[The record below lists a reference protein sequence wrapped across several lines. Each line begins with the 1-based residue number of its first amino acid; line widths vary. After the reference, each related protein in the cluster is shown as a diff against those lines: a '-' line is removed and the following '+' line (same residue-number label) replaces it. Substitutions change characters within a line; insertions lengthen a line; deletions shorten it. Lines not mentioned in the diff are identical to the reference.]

1 MSVEEKEAQDK
12 VRPEDTGAQSAKDE
26 ASQIPPQGTQ
36 EAKSGE
42 STVVQRRTGTAQRQR
57 AQRVKRRPKK
67 ARQVIQVPE
76 EEPLEARLRSYEL
89 LYLVDAGTGREEIDN
104 ISGGVVERIE
114 RNGGYAESVKVSEV
128 RRLEYP
134 IKRSTHGIY
143 VLINFRALPS
153 TIKEIETFL
162 RYNEHVLRYLIVATR
177 RKAQAE
183 TAV

>member
-1 MSVEEKEAQDK
+1 MSVNEKEMQNEA
-12 VRPEDTGAQSAKDE
+12 RPEGADMQGTKDE
-26 ASQIPPQGTQ
+26 ALQNLSQETQ
-36 EAKSGE
+36 EAKGE
-42 STVVQRRTGTAQRQR
+42 GSVSMQRRTSTTQRQR
-57 AQRVKRRPKK
+57 AQKVKRRPKK

-89 LYLVDAGTGREEIDN
+89 LYLVDAATGREEIDN
-104 ISGGVVERIE
+104 ISGGVVQRVERT
-114 RNGGYAESVKVSEV
+114 GGYAESVKVSEV

-153 TIKEIETFL
+153 VIKEIETFL

-177 RKAQAE
+177 QKTKSE